1 MRVEAALP
9 EDRGAAPEV
18 EAPSQAG
25 QADQARQVPQSF
37 RSASRPT
44 PGGDQVSSPAAL
56 PGASRPVT
64 VFLRRLL
71 RFFFHRIEVAG
82 VDNVPRDRGGVLIA
96 WHPNGLLDPGL
107 ILAHFPRRV
116 VFGAR
121 HGLLH
126 WPLLG
131 WFLRKIGTVPIYRP
145 QDLGGPRD
153 EEARRAANRRSLDA
167 LASEV
172 AAGSFAALFPEGD
185 SHDEPHLLDLRPG
198 AARLLLRARELTPE
212 GAPPPVLLPV
222 GLHYDRK
229 NLFGSTA
236 LVEFHPPVDLPD
248 ELIEPSAPEA
258 VDAVD
263 APDEAGAVDAVDAG
277 LRARVGGLTRLIR
290 TVLVEVVQATES
302 WETHH
307 LMHRLRKLM
316 RAERA
321 ARAGAR
327 PGPPSLRERVLGLA
341 RVWHGYLTCRASRP
355 EETARLE
362 ARVRRYHA
370 VLEGLGL
377 HDHELDVEADLVS
390 PWRLAVLL
398 AQAVVVY
405 LLLPPLL
412 VLGYL
417 VNTPIAL
424 ALGVA
429 GRRLGARVKDEATIK
444 LLLGASVFPLTW
456 LALSLLVG
464 WGVINLHGIY
474 PQIPDRPWLAGTV
487 TFLLCSVGGWLAVRY
502 ARIAAETYRAL
513 HVRLTRAR
521 RRRFVERL
529 ARERA
534 ALFEAATAL
543 SDGLDLPG
551 AVAPDGRIVADS
563 Q

>member
-1 MRVEAALP
+1 MRAEAALP
-9 EDRGAAPEV
+9 GGRGASPELQAERRAPGSSPPSSTPPA
-18 EAPSQAG
+18 EA
-25 QADQARQVPQSF
+25 
-37 RSASRPT
+37 T
-44 PGGDQVSSPAAL
+44 PGV
-56 PGASRPVT
+56 ASRPVT
-64 VFLRRLL
+64 LFLRRLL

-82 VDNVPRDRGGVLIA
+82 VENVPWDRGGVLVA

-121 HGLLH
+121 HGLLR

-153 EEARRAANRRSLDA
+153 EAARRAANRRSLDA
-167 LASEV
+167 LATEV

-185 SHDEPHLLDLRPG
+185 SHDEPGLLDLRPG
-198 AARLLLRARELTPE
+198 AARLLFRAMELTPA
-212 GAPPPVLLPV
+212 GGPPPVLVPV

-236 LVEFHPPVDLPD
+236 LVEFHPPVELPAELLEGAESPGETETAEDLR
-248 ELIEPSAPEA
+248 
-258 VDAVD
+258 V
-263 APDEAGAVDAVDAG
+263 
-277 LRARVGGLTRLIR
+277 RARSRTQALTRLIE

-341 RVWHGYLTCRASRP
+341 RVWRGYLTCRASQP

-377 HDHELDVEADLVS
+377 HDHELDAEADLVS
-390 PWRLAVLL
+390 PWRLAALL
-398 AQAVVVY
+398 GQALVVY
-405 LLLPPLL
+405 LVLPPLL

-456 LALSLLVG
+456 LALSCLVG
-464 WGVINLHGIY
+464 WGVINLHGLY
-474 PQIPDRPWLAGTV
+474 PQVPELPWLAGTM
-487 TFLLCSVGGWLAVRY
+487 TFLLCSIGGWLAVRY

-534 ALFEAATAL
+534 ALFEAASQL
-543 SDGLDLPG
+543 SEGLDLPG
-551 AVAPDGRIVADS
+551 AVAADGRVIP
-563 Q
+563 QG

>member
-1 MRVEAALP
+1 
-9 EDRGAAPEV
+9 
-18 EAPSQAG
+18 
-25 QADQARQVPQSF
+25 
-37 RSASRPT
+37 
-44 PGGDQVSSPAAL
+44 
-56 PGASRPVT
+56 
-64 VFLRRLL
+64 
-71 RFFFHRIEVAG
+71 VAG
-82 VDNVPRDRGGVLIA
+82 LENVPWDRGGVLVA

-121 HGLLH
+121 HGLLR

-131 WFLRKIGTVPIYRP
+131 WLLRRIGTVPIYRP
-145 QDLGGPRD
+145 QDVGGPRT
-153 EEARRAANRRSLDA
+153 EAARRAANRRSLDA
-167 LASEV
+167 LAAEV

-185 SHDEPHLLDLRPG
+185 SHDEPGLLDLRPG
-198 AARLLLRARELTPE
+198 AARLLLRARALTPD
-212 GAPPPVLLPV
+212 GALPPVLVPV

-229 NLFGSTA
+229 NLFGSTT
-236 LVEFHPPVDLPD
+236 LVEFHPPVELPE
-248 ELIEPSAPEA
+248 ELAEPTEDPAR
-258 VDAVD
+258 
-263 APDEAGAVDAVDAG
+263 
-277 LRARVGGLTRLIR
+277 LRAQTEGLTRLIE

-341 RVWHGYLTCRASRP
+341 RVWRGYLVCRERRP

-377 HDHELDVEADLVS
+377 HDHELDTEADLAS
-390 PWRLAVLL
+390 PWRLAALL
-398 AQAVVVY
+398 GQAVVVY
-405 LLLPPLL
+405 LVLPPLL

-444 LLLGASVFPLTW
+444 LLLGASIFPLTW
-456 LALSLLVG
+456 LALSCLVG

-474 PQIPDRPWLAGTV
+474 AQIPEAPWVAGAV
-487 TFLLCSVGGWLAVRY
+487 TFLLCSVGGWLALRY

-513 HVRLTRAR
+513 RVRLTRAR
-521 RRRFVERL
+521 RRRFIERL
-529 ARERA
+529 VRERA
-534 ALFEAATAL
+534 ALFETAAAL
-543 SDGLDLPG
+543 SEGLDLPG
-551 AVAPDGRIVADS
+551 AVASDGRIVAD
-563 Q
+563 